1 MEILKFSLVKPN
13 IVKTSVTSTFVPVN
27 RAGTGS
33 PEQAGRERPGL
44 RPACVRPVTG
54 GRRAGYRAPCCL
66 SVIAASAAMLAAS
79 ALPAFATTHT
89 STHKLA
95 FPSHSGIS
103 AWGNYKK
110 TSKGIYVNVC
120 AKDTKS
126 AFAVA
131 AVVVATNSS
140 GSRSSNLGAV
150 AMGHNQTQCR
160 FGTIPYSSHLK
171 TYVIGYT
178 SHGTIAFKTSLKK
191 IF

>member
-1 MEILKFSLVKPN
+1 M
-13 IVKTSVTSTFVPVN
+13 
-27 RAGTGS
+27 
-33 PEQAGRERPGL
+33 L
-44 RPACVRPVTG
+44 RR
-54 GRRAGYRAPCCL
+54 L
-66 SVIAASAAMLAAS
+66 SVIAATAAMLAAS

-95 FPSHSGIS
+95 FPGHSGIS

-126 AFAVA
+126 QFAVG
-131 AVVVATNSS
+131 AVVVATNAS

-150 AMGHNQTQCR
+150 AMGHNTTQCR

-178 SHGTIAFKTSLKK
+178 SHGTIAFKTGTKK

>member
-1 MEILKFSLVKPN
+1 M
-13 IVKTSVTSTFVPVN
+13 
-27 RAGTGS
+27 
-33 PEQAGRERPGL
+33 L
-44 RPACVRPVTG
+44 RR
-54 GRRAGYRAPCCL
+54 L

-79 ALPAFATTHT
+79 ALPAFATTQT

-110 TSKGIYVNVC
+110 TSKGIYINAC
-120 AKDTKS
+120 AKDTGH

-150 AMGHNQTQCR
+150 AMGHNSTQCR
-160 FGTIPYSSHLK
+160 FGTIPYSAHLK
-171 TYVIGYT
+171 TYLIGYT
-178 SHGTIAFKTSLKK
+178 SHGTVAFKTGLKK

>member
-1 MEILKFSLVKPN
+1 M
-13 IVKTSVTSTFVPVN
+13 
-27 RAGTGS
+27 
-33 PEQAGRERPGL
+33 L
-44 RPACVRPVTG
+44 RR
-54 GRRAGYRAPCCL
+54 L

-95 FPSHSGIS
+95 FPGHSGIS

-110 TSKGIYVNVC
+110 TNKGIYVNVY
-120 AKDTKS
+120 AKDTGS

-140 GSRSSNLGAV
+140 GTRSRNLGAV
-150 AMGHNQTQCR
+150 AMGHNTTQFR
-160 FGTIPYSSHLK
+160 FGTIPYSSHLE
-171 TYVIGYT
+171 TYLIGYT